1 MNDLIE
7 LTRILKLIPTAKL
20 HEISS
25 YISKEKKSE
34 LSLAEIENSLSVN
47 SSDMKNIK
55 KLFQNFDNA
64 NIYSLLIEMFLEKQL
79 REDELISKLV
89 VTSNIHHQG
98 VSSTYDEIFKIL
110 HNAQKKII
118 VVGYFVYELDEFFKK
133 LQEIQV
139 KSKHS
144 IDIEFYFDA
153 TQKWKDIIVNGWPVG
168 YSPKIFGINPKQ
180 DKGKVKKLKKIHAKM
195 IIIDDKECLITS
207 ANLTE
212 NAMETNVEDGVW
224 TRDKKIVEDSI
235 NFLKQLKEDGTLIP
249 V

>member
-1 MNDLIE
+1 MIISIGFLNKEKLKFNTLLISFILFAV
-7 LTRILKLIPTAKL
+7 LTSLMGNTLIVRNFIPLIP
-20 HEISS
+20 
-25 YISKEKKSE
+25 
-34 LSLAEIENSLSVN
+34 LSMLL
-47 SSDMKNIK
+47 
-55 KLFQNFDNA
+55 LFQVF
-64 NIYSLLIEMFLEKQL
+64 
-79 REDELISKLV
+79 DELISKLV

-212 NAMETNVEDGVW
+212 NAMETNVEAGVW

>member
-1 MNDLIE
+1 MNDLTE
-7 LTRILKLIPTAKL
+7 LTRILKLIPTTKL

-25 YISKEKKSE
+25 YISKKKKSE
-34 LSLAEIENSLSVN
+34 LSVVEMENSLSVN
-47 SSDMKNIK
+47 SSDMQNIK

-64 NIYSLLIEMFLEKQL
+64 NIFSLLIETFLEKQL
-79 REDELISKLV
+79 REDKMVSKLV

-110 HNAQKKII
+110 HNAQNKII
-118 VVGYFVYELDEFFKK
+118 VVGYYVYLFPEFFKK

-139 KSKHS
+139 KSKHF

-153 TQKWKDIIVNGWPVG
+153 TKKWKDIILKDWPIG
-168 YSPKIFGINPKQ
+168 YAPKIFGINPKQ

-212 NAMETNVEDGVW
+212 NAMETNVEAGVW
-224 TRDKKIVEDSI
+224 TSDKKIVEDSI
-235 NFLKQLKEDGTLIP
+235 NFLKQLREDGTLIP